1 MILAVESKDERILE
15 RVFDILLKR
24 YKKKIV
30 RVKRLNK
37 KLLTATNTAIG
48 LERAD
53 KMKIGDDFIEFF
65 AESRKLNNDVV
76 YTCKNIELIPK
87 KLKLITDIF
96 FKFEVAPN
104 SSST

>member
-1 MILAVESKDERILE
+1 MIIALESEDEKILE
-15 RVFDILLKR
+15 RVLNTLLKR
-24 YKKKIV
+24 HKKKIV

-37 KLLTATNTAIG
+37 KLLTATNTVIG

-65 AESRKLNNDVV
+65 AKSRKLNNDIV
-76 YTCKNIELIPK
+76 YTCKNIDLVPK

-96 FKFEVAPN
+96 LKII
-104 SSST
+104 